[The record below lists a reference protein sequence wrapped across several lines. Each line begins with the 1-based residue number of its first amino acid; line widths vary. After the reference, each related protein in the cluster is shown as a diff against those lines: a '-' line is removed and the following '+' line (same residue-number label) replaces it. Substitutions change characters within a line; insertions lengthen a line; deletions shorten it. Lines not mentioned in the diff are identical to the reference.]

1 LGFGLSGTIEM
12 DVFLIE
18 LHLAWRGLLEELK
31 KKLLFGILRGP
42 SILPLLQLPFQVSCR
57 ALVES
62 PVGLVYFL
70 SSFSSLFL
78 FSVVFVFGL
87 ILDPS

>member
-1 LGFGLSGTIEM
+1 
-12 DVFLIE
+12 
-18 LHLAWRGLLEELK
+18 
-31 KKLLFGILRGP
+31 LRGP

-70 SSFSSLFL
+70 SFFVFFFISFF

-87 ILDPS
+87 ILDPSS